1 MLSVADYIKQLILER
16 ELSAVSAVYDAYI
29 DRVDQLSILVDQGI
43 ESYNDLISGE
53 YTFYFKKQDSYK
65 YCLENPDDIESE
77 YKHHWYI
84 SSSYDVGLEYW
95 YDMIQAI
102 DEYASGS
109 DDYGEH
115 ITNWPIRDTVEYF
128 YGEFKKLSGWYVNMT
143 TGVAVPDI
151 GMADIK
157 HDWSKEYGFVD
168 ISAVSLEDEL
178 EYGYDFMNTSIAER
192 KQYLLDMLNN
202 LKQQA
207 LQLQSLSQSI
217 KNALAQAKS
226 GYNDNFENYK
236 LGDSVIYAVSINK

>member
-1 MLSVADYIKQLILER
+1 MSDCVSAQVLSVADYIKQLILER

-65 YCLENPDDIESE
+65 YCLDSEGE

-84 SSSYDVGLEYW
+84 SSTYDAGLEYW

-102 DEYASGS
+102 NEYASGS

-115 ITNWPIRDTVEYF
+115 ITNWPIRDTIEYF
-128 YGEFKKLSGWYVNMT
+128 YSEFKKLSGWYIDMT
-143 TGVAVPDI
+143 TGAAVPGI
-151 GMADIK
+151 GMDIT
-157 HDWSKEYGFVD
+157 HEWSQEYGFVD

-178 EYGYDFMNTSIAER
+178 KYGYDFI
-192 KQYLLDMLNN
+192 
-202 LKQQA
+202 
-207 LQLQSLSQSI
+207 
-217 KNALAQAKS
+217 
-226 GYNDNFENYK
+226 
-236 LGDSVIYAVSINK
+236 

>member
-1 MLSVADYIKQLILER
+1 M
-16 ELSAVSAVYDAYI
+16 SAVYDAYI

-65 YCLENPDDIESE
+65 YCLEDPSDLESE

-84 SSSYDVGLEYW
+84 NSTYDAGLEYW

-128 YGEFKKLSGWYVNMT
+128 YGEFIKLSTWYLTMV
-143 TGVAVPDI
+143 GGQAVPDI
-151 GMADIK
+151 SLTCTHNWGT
-157 HDWSKEYGFVD
+157 EYGFVD

-178 EYGYDFMNTSIAER
+178 KYGYDFMNTSIAER
-192 KQYLLDMLNN
+192 KQYILDMLNN
-202 LKQQA
+202 LR
-207 LQLQSLSQSI
+207 S
-217 KNALAQAKS
+217 
-226 GYNDNFENYK
+226 
-236 LGDSVIYAVSINK
+236 

>member
-1 MLSVADYIKQLILER
+1 
-16 ELSAVSAVYDAYI
+16 
-29 DRVDQLSILVDQGI
+29 
-43 ESYNDLISGE
+43 
-53 YTFYFKKQDSYK
+53 
-65 YCLENPDDIESE
+65 
-77 YKHHWYI
+77 
-84 SSSYDVGLEYW
+84 
-95 YDMIQAI
+95 MIQAI

-128 YGEFKKLSGWYVNMT
+128 YSEFKKLSGWYVNMT

-178 EYGYDFMNTSIAER
+178 KYGYDFMHASIAER

-207 LQLQSLSQSI
+207 LQL
-217 KNALAQAKS
+217 
-226 GYNDNFENYK
+226 
-236 LGDSVIYAVSINK
+236 

>member
-95 YDMIQAI
+95 YDMI
-102 DEYASGS
+102 
-109 DDYGEH
+109 
-115 ITNWPIRDTVEYF
+115 
-128 YGEFKKLSGWYVNMT
+128 
-143 TGVAVPDI
+143 
-151 GMADIK
+151 
-157 HDWSKEYGFVD
+157 
-168 ISAVSLEDEL
+168 
-178 EYGYDFMNTSIAER
+178 
-192 KQYLLDMLNN
+192 
-202 LKQQA
+202 
-207 LQLQSLSQSI
+207 
-217 KNALAQAKS
+217 
-226 GYNDNFENYK
+226 
-236 LGDSVIYAVSINK
+236 